1 MSFFET
7 LKAMGLFPNQQGQ
20 APQGQPGQPPQAP
33 VEDPYGLDPATR
45 RMLGWQTL
53 GNMSQQLLALSQ
65 QMTPEQRSRMMA
77 NVDFSGGYQQNL
89 LNAQQ
94 MRLIADKRRQ
104 QIKDQQAQEQLG
116 EMIKQLPPG
125 RQRDAAMFYLQAG
138 DIGKAGE
145 VIYGTGA
152 AQEPVMKTIR
162 VGTKDVTYQLD
173 PATNQW
179 KVFQEGEAFKPDG
192 PPDGPKPSDR
202 LALYKDYENAPETQS
217 YNTLSATLGSLSQ
230 SIDDPS
236 KVSDLDFIYGVAKAL
251 DPTSVVRESEGQM
264 VVQSQGM
271 APSLLGRIN
280 GLLGGGELTP
290 AKRRE
295 LYSLV
300 ERRAREYRKQA
311 QTRRDYTLHVGD
323 GIITNEDLRPL
334 PEIPI
339 LAPPPGSQPQTVA
352 PGTTVLPRPRL
363 TRVEP

>member
-33 VEDPYGLDPATR
+33 AEDPYGLDPATR
-45 RMLGWQTL
+45 RMLGFQTL

-77 NVDFSGGYQQNL
+77 NVDFTGGYQQNL

-138 DIGKAGE
+138 DISKAGE
-145 VIYGTGA
+145 VIYGAAGA
-152 AQEPVMKTIR
+152 GKEPVMKTIR

-173 PATNQW
+173 PVTNQW

-230 SIDDPS
+230 SIYDPS

-290 AKRRE
+290 DKRRE
-295 LYSLV
+295 LYALV
-300 ERRAREYRKQA
+300 ERRAQEYRKQA

-323 GIITNEDLRPL
+323 GIITDEDLRPL
-334 PEIPI
+334 PEIPV
-339 LAPPPGSQPQTVA
+339 LAPPPQQTSTTNRTNRLPPPQLV
-352 PGTTVLPRPRL
+352 G
-363 TRVEP
+363 EE